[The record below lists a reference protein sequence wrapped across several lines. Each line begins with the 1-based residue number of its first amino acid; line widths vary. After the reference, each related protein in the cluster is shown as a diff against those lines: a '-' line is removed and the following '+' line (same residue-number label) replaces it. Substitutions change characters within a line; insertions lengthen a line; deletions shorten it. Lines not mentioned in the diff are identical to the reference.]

1 MTTVSNNTYS
11 QAAKFRSAEF
21 STQTKANKGALKL
34 DVDKLMGAIMTN
46 YGAARLFVVAP
57 SGERIERT
65 ERLLTQLADFVGE
78 LSNFLARSDLSDA
91 QRTAFLRRF
100 LGTAIDPDDADGI
113 DHDASG
119 DKLTSALSTLIA
131 AAVSGDI
138 EALNEMLTKGNTI
151 DELDLSAMIN
161 NATKDMAEWREK
173 NGVSHTPD
181 TFADDLKKMRGDSDE
196 FFASLA
202 NLSPH
207 DKLGQIRA
215 RKAAM
220 EAEFGGLS

>member
-1 MTTVSNNTYS
+1 
-11 QAAKFRSAEF
+11 
-21 STQTKANKGALKL
+21 
-34 DVDKLMGAIMTN
+34 
-46 YGAARLFVVAP
+46 
-57 SGERIERT
+57 
-65 ERLLTQLADFVGE
+65 
-78 LSNFLARSDLSDA
+78 
-91 QRTAFLRRF
+91 
-100 LGTAIDPDDADGI
+100 
-113 DHDASG
+113 
-119 DKLTSALSTLIA
+119 
-131 AAVSGDI
+131 
-138 EALNEMLTKGNTI
+138 
-151 DELDLSAMIN
+151 
-161 NATKDMAEWREK
+161 MAEWREK